1 MPHDNRMPDKKS
13 ADRTALAELQQII
26 DTKKVPN
33 ALLFTGNPGA
43 GRKQAAFM
51 FAKAVNC
58 TSDTRVPCNLC
69 RSCKKIDARMH
80 PDMVH
85 VHLPDKKKAITISQI
100 REMEAS
106 ILARPN
112 EARFRMVLISDADHM
127 NAQAQNALL
136 KALEEPARGT
146 FFILLAR
153 DTAKLLPTIRSRVR
167 HLHFRPLT
175 GTALA
180 DHLRRSFA
188 ADPQPARIAAATAG
202 ADLHLALTLLNMAD
216 SPGLSDDKSYRDT
229 ASSVLDWQ
237 AGRIWIIRQLCGL
250 ISGPDAAR
258 AQNALSFSR
267 QISLDQDT
275 IVPGLA
281 VMRTFFRDLCVFR
294 HAPEKIVNLDF
305 SAVFQDIVRQINQ
318 EHCLAWM
325 TAFHETEQRLASNSS
340 VRMTLDRFFLRMIQ
354 I

>member
-1 MPHDNRMPDKKS
+1 MPHDHSMPREK
-13 ADRTALAELQQII
+13 ADDRAAISELEQII
-26 DTKKVPN
+26 GTRKIPN
-33 ALLFTGNPGA
+33 GLLFTGNPGA
-43 GRKQAAFM
+43 GREQAAHM

-58 TSDTRVPCNLC
+58 TSDSHVPCNLC

-85 VHLPDKKKAITISQI
+85 VTLPDKKKVITISQI
-100 REMEAS
+100 REMEALT
-106 ILARPN
+106 LARPN
-112 EARFRMVLISDADHM
+112 EARFRMVLISHADHM
-127 NAQAQNALL
+127 NTQAQNALL

-146 FFILLAR
+146 FFVLLAR

-167 HLHFRPLT
+167 HLRFRPIT

-180 DHLRRSFA
+180 DHLCRSFA
-188 ADPQPARIAAATAG
+188 ADPQSARIAAATAG
-202 ADLHLALTLLNMAD
+202 ADLNLALTLLNKAD
-216 SPGLSDDKSYRDT
+216 GPGLPDDKTPGDT
-229 ASSVLDWQ
+229 ASFRTDWQ
-237 AGRIWIIRQLCGL
+237 AGRVWIIQQLCGL
-250 ISGPDAAR
+250 ISGPAAAR
-258 AQNALSFSR
+258 VQNALSFSR
-267 QISLDQDT
+267 QISLDPDT

-305 SAVFQDIVRQINQ
+305 SAVFQDIDRQTKE
-318 EHCLAWM
+318 EHCLTWM

-340 VRMTLDRFFLRMIQ
+340 VRMTLDRFFLHMIQ

>member
-1 MPHDNRMPDKKS
+1 MPHDNRMPDKQF
-13 ADRTALAELQQII
+13 ADRTAIAELQQII

-33 ALLFTGNPGA
+33 ALLFTGNPGV

-69 RSCKKIDARMH
+69 RSCKKIDAGMH

-112 EARFRMVLISDADHM
+112 EARFRMVLISNAGHM

-167 HLHFRPLT
+167 HLHFKPLT

-180 DHLRRSFA
+180 DHLCASFS
-188 ADPQPARIAAATAG
+188 ADPQSARIAAATAG
-202 ADLHLALTLLNMAD
+202 ADLNLALTLLNMAD
-216 SPGLSDDKSYRDT
+216 GPGLSNDNTFRNADAYGR
-229 ASSVLDWQ
+229 DWQ
-237 AGRIWIIRQLCGL
+237 AGRVWIIRQLCDL
-250 ISGPDAAR
+250 ISGPAAAR
-258 AQNALSFSR
+258 VQNALSFSR
-267 QISLDQDT
+267 QMSLDPDH

-281 VMRTFFRDLCVFR
+281 VMRTFFRDLCVCR
-294 HAPEKIVNLDF
+294 HVPEKTINLDF
-305 SAVFQDIVRQINQ
+305 SAVFQDIVRQVTE
-318 EHCLAWM
+318 EHCLRWM